1 VEPIRE
7 SSRVRRLE
15 RALLALEGA
24 TYLVNDLYQPTE
36 EQYKTFVT
44 QVYMISHSALGM
56 CGGCGDDSRWL
67 EKIEELESVLKT
79 MNILDVGKIDAEGKL
94 TRP

>member
-1 VEPIRE
+1 
-7 SSRVRRLE
+7 
-15 RALLALEGA
+15 
-24 TYLVNDLYQPTE
+24 
-36 EQYKTFVT
+36 
-44 QVYMISHSALGM
+44 M